1 VLLAG
6 YTAMTAVCWDM
17 KNNTKLLSNSKLDY
31 IFTVFTVAVVQ
42 IVVLQVVTGCNLTG
56 VYCVPAVV
64 NL

>member
-1 VLLAG
+1 
-6 YTAMTAVCWDM
+6 MTAVCWDM